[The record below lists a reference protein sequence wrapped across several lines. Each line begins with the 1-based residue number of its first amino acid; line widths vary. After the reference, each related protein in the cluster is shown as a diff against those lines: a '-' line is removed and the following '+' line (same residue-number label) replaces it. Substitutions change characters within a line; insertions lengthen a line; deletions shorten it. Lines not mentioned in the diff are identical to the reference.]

1 MNFRNHRR
9 RREEQADL
17 EITPLIDVVF
27 LLLIFFM
34 LTSSFARQESG
45 PTDRISVELPRATAA
60 SEADERVPI
69 MVVVQSDGAIQVR
82 GLAGDGVSNDSEDAN
97 AGGSESGAETV
108 SETEALLSI
117 LREVRG
123 KRPNAPILLTGDRRA
138 SHGRIVE
145 LLGTLREAGFREVQI
160 ATQPE

>member
-9 RREEQADL
+9 RRDEQADL

-69 MVVVQSDGAIQVR
+69 MVVVQSDGAIELR
-82 GLAGDGVSNDSEDAN
+82 GLDAESESDDSNT
-97 AGGSESGAETV
+97 GGSESGAETV
-108 SETEALLSI
+108 SETEELLAI
-117 LREVRG
+117 LREVRSE
-123 KRPNAPILLTGDRRA
+123 RPEAPILLTGDRRA

-145 LLGTLREAGFREVQI
+145 LLGNLREAGFREVQI
-160 ATQPE
+160 ATRPE